1 MNLTYPGRSKWAVLP
16 SGPSCGIG
24 GDLPPRT
31 EGSEDFDL
39 AELQLPLVVRT
50 RRAGDRMRPFWG
62 KGTKKV
68 KDLLIDARIPVQIRD
83 FLPVICDQAGIL
95 WIPTVRRSD
104 RAAPFRNHGKGAAPD

>member
-1 MNLTYPGRSKWAVLP
+1 
-16 SGPSCGIG
+16 
-24 GDLPPRT
+24 
-31 EGSEDFDL
+31 
-39 AELQLPLVVRT
+39 
-50 RRAGDRMRPFWG
+50 MRPFGG

-104 RAAPFRNHGKGAAPD
+104 RAALSETTEKVLRLTNVSDS